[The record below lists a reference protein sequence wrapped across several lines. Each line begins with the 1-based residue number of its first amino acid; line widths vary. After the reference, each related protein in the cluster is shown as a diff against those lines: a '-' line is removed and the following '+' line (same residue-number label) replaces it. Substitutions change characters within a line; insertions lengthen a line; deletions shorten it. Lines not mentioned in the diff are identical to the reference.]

1 MYLFNYLLLYII
13 IIYIYTY
20 VDSLFLSLFFSS
32 LSCSSVYVCDCSCTS
47 KELDIAS
54 GRVHSQSR
62 PVPNLLF
69 YVSLGRTTSGETSPL
84 FLNYEA

>member
-1 MYLFNYLLLYII
+1 MYLFNYLLL
-13 IIYIYTY
+13 YIYTY

-32 LSCSSVYVCDCSCTS
+32 LSSSSVYVCDCSCTS

-69 YVSLGRTTSGETSPL
+69 YVGLGRTTSGETSP
-84 FLNYEA
+84 FF

>member
-1 MYLFNYLLLYII
+1 MYLFNLFNYLLL
-13 IIYIYTY
+13 YIYTY

-32 LSCSSVYVCDCSCTS
+32 LSSSSVYACDCSCTS

-62 PVPNLLF
+62 LVPNLLF
-69 YVSLGRTTSGETSPL
+69 YVGLGRTTSGETSP
-84 FLNYEA
+84 FF